1 MQVDRQYR
9 AVVALNNLGVSLLE
23 QGRQGHAQTTLLD
36 AMTLL
41 KPAFQGLSDDSSL
54 SESSRGSPD
63 VDDVLAQAH
72 QRYARTLA
80 GVLPADNA
88 PVLVVTSLADAADLQ
103 TAAGDGRSSP
113 LLHPI
118 RLELNDHE
126 VLLDHRPYNKEEVFI
141 TCFVIVHNCSIAH
154 FLTTDF
160 ETAKESTRQ
169 KPFKMLEACH
179 RILLG
184 LGMCISNHHALRQ
197 QAYLDFITH
206 KTYMDML
213 RLARRSEGA
222 RLNARRL
229 EHLRDGLDQAILF
242 DRMMNI
248 SESAVAFAPAA

>member
-1 MQVDRQYR
+1 MPIDRQYR

-23 QGRQGHAQTTLLD
+23 QGRHSHAQTTLLD

-41 KPAFQGLSDDSSL
+41 KPAFRGLAEDSSL
-54 SESSRGSPD
+54 SESSSDLPD
-63 VDDVLAQAH
+63 VDKVMTQAH

-80 GVLPADNA
+80 GVLPVDSA
-88 PVLVVTSLADAADLQ
+88 PVVVVTSLADAADLQ
-103 TAAGDGRSSP
+103 TAVGVGSSQ

-154 FLTTDF
+154 FFTTDF
-160 ETAKESTRQ
+160 EKAKESTKQ

-184 LGMCISNHHALRQ
+184 LGMCISNHHSLRQ

-213 RLARRSEGA
+213 RITHRSEGA
-222 RLNARRL
+222 RLNAL
-229 EHLRDGLDQAILF
+229 HFEHLRDGLDQAIHF

>member
-63 VDDVLAQAH
+63 VDDVLAQ
-72 QRYARTLA
+72 
-80 GVLPADNA
+80 A

>member
-23 QGRQGHAQTTLLD
+23 QGRHAHAQTTLLD

-41 KPAFQGLSDDSSL
+41 KPAFQGLSDNSSL
-54 SESSRGSPD
+54 SESSSGSPD
-63 VDDVLAQAH
+63 VDEVLAQAH

-80 GVLPADNA
+80 GVLPADSA
-88 PVLVVTSLADAADLQ
+88 PVLVVTSLADTADLQ
-103 TAAGDGRSSP
+103 TAAGGGSSP

-118 RLELNDHE
+118 RLELHDHE
-126 VLLDHRPYNKEEVFI
+126 VLLDRRPYNKEEVFI

-160 ETAKESTRQ
+160 ENAKESTKQ

-222 RLNARRL
+222 RLNARRF

-242 DRMMNI
+242 DRMMNT

>member
-1 MQVDRQYR
+1 MQIDRQYR

-23 QGRQGHAQTTLLD
+23 QGLHSHAQTTLLD

-41 KPAFQGLSDDSSL
+41 KPAFQGLAEDSS
-54 SESSRGSPD
+54 GSDSGGLPD
-63 VDDVLAQAH
+63 VDKVMAQAH

-80 GVLPADNA
+80 GVLPVDSCA

-103 TAAGDGRSSP
+103 AAAAVRSP
-113 LLHPI
+113 QLLHPI

-126 VLLDHRPYNKEEVFI
+126 VMLDRRPYNKEEVFI

-160 ETAKESTRQ
+160 ETAKESTKE

-184 LGMCISNHHALRQ
+184 LGMCISNHQSLRQ

-213 RLARRSEGA
+213 RITHRSEGA
-222 RLNARRL
+222 RLNEL
-229 EHLRDGLDQAILF
+229 HFEHLRDGLDQAILF

>member
-1 MQVDRQYR
+1 MQIDRQYR

-23 QGRQGHAQTTLLD
+23 QGRHTHAQTTLLD

-41 KPAFQGLSDDSSL
+41 KPAFQGLAENSSC
-54 SESSRGSPD
+54 SESSSGLPD
-63 VDDVLAQAH
+63 VDKVMAQAH

-80 GVLPADNA
+80 GAQPTEIA

-103 TAAGDGRSSP
+103 AAAGVGSSQ

-126 VLLDHRPYNKEEVFI
+126 VLLDCRPHSKEEVFI
-141 TCFVIVHNCSIAH
+141 TCFVIVHNCGIAH

-160 ETAKESTRQ
+160 ERAKESTKQ

-184 LGMCISNHHALRQ
+184 LGLCISNHQSLRQ

-213 RLARRSEGA
+213 RISHRSDGA
-222 RLNARRL
+222 RLNAL
-229 EHLRDGLDQAILF
+229 HFEHLRDGLEQAILF
-242 DRMMNI
+242 DRMMNT

>member
-1 MQVDRQYR
+1 M
-9 AVVALNNLGVSLLE
+9 
-23 QGRQGHAQTTLLD
+23 
-36 AMTLL
+36 
-41 KPAFQGLSDDSSL
+41 
-54 SESSRGSPD
+54 SESSVGPPD
-63 VDDVLAQAH
+63 VDKVLAQAH

-80 GVLPADNA
+80 GVVPVAPA
-88 PVLVVTSLADAADLQ
+88 PVLVVTSLADTADLQ
-103 TAAGDGRSSP
+103 TAAGVGSS

-118 RLELNDHE
+118 RLELDDHE
-126 VLLDHRPYNKEEVFI
+126 ALLDHRTYNKEEVFI

-154 FLTTDF
+154 FLSTDF
-160 ETAKESTRQ
+160 EKAKESTKQ

-184 LGMCISNHHALRQ
+184 LGMCISTHHALRQ

-213 RLARRSEGA
+213 RFTHRSEGA
-222 RLNARRL
+222 SLNAIHF